1 MATVRGV
8 PQQDFDMGQIVQ
20 EACARWLKP
29 PEVCDILRN
38 YQRYG
43 FDLNPVPPSRPASG
57 SFNLFDRK
65 ALKYFQKDGHNWRK
79 KKDGKAVREAH
90 ERLKSGS
97 IDVLH
102 CYCARGEEDPNFQRS
117 YWMLEGYIE
126 LSTKKQRKEKKER
139 WKSFSLVL
147 S

>member
-57 SFNLFDRK
+57 SLHLFDRK

-90 ERLKSGS
+90 EQKSGS

-126 LSTKKQRKEKKER
+126 LSTKKQRKEKNER